1 MAGGG
6 SGAVIEPGNHSNSYL
21 WQRVDNGSM
30 PPGSNP
36 DLLTEQVNL
45 IKQWINEGAQNN

>member
-6 SGAVIEPGNHSNSYL
+6 SGAVIEPGNHAGSYL

-30 PPGSNP
+30 PMSNP
-36 DLLTEQVNL
+36 DLSTEQVNL
-45 IKQWINEGAQNN
+45 IKQWIDQGAQDN